1 MDITES
7 AEAALRLAKWDQQKP
22 LTMGEVAAMY
32 QDTVQALR
40 AGLALFEDGYKQ
52 GVMDG
57 FSISSEGFNGEWSRR
72 GAYDPE
78 RHGLEQPSAVVG
90 TEPDAMLQSL
100 ADAMWVA
107 LRDKQP

>member
-22 LTMGEVAAMY
+22 LTMGEVA
-32 QDTVQALR
+32 
-40 AGLALFEDGYKQ
+40 LFEAGYKQ